1 MSDELELK
9 SVLKLMFSE
18 MNIDKRFLETQVY
31 GIWENVVGRSIAR
44 RTLNL
49 RVQNGILYVN
59 VDSAVLR
66 NELLYAK
73 IRLIRL
79 LNSKL
84 SSEIIN
90 DIIFH

>member
-1 MSDELELK
+1 MSDEIKLR

-18 MNIDKRFLETQVY
+18 MNIDKRFQETQVY

-49 RVQNGILYVN
+49 RVQNGVLYVN

-84 SSEIIN
+84 SSETIN